1 LPSESQ
7 AQALSDYLYSIGI
20 TNQIEEGPDAGG
32 GADFQTGAQ
41 TADGPSVWQVW
52 VHSEEHLDRARGILT
67 DYLANPDAPLFR
79 RAAAT
84 AKRKRQEEERDLRE
98 YKKRMFTKE
107 NILPRYEGMGRLTI
121 ALIVA
126 SAAVTLVSRLGR
138 DLEVVRHLL
147 ISEYLHAGLAE
158 VARGQ
163 IWRLVTPIF
172 VHFGVLHILFNMLWL
187 KDLGGMIENRQSP
200 RTLAVLV
207 AAIAVASNVGQFI
220 ASGPVFG
227 GMSGVVYGLLGYA
240 WLRGKYDPAS
250 GLYVHR
256 QTVVMMVIWFF
267 VCLTGIVGNIANT
280 AHGVGFAVGLVWGLA
295 SAKIATATRRRGPFI

>member
-1 LPSESQ
+1 
-7 AQALSDYLYSIGI
+7 
-20 TNQIEEGPDAGG
+20 
-32 GADFQTGAQ
+32 
-41 TADGPSVWQVW
+41 
-52 VHSEEHLDRARGILT
+52 
-67 DYLANPDAPLFR
+67 
-79 RAAAT
+79 
-84 AKRKRQEEERDLRE
+84 
-98 YKKRMFTKE
+98 
-107 NILPRYEGMGRLTI
+107 
-121 ALIVA
+121 
-126 SAAVTLVSRLGR
+126 
-138 DLEVVRHLL
+138 
-147 ISEYLHAGLAE
+147 
-158 VARGQ
+158 
-163 IWRLVTPIF
+163 VTPIF